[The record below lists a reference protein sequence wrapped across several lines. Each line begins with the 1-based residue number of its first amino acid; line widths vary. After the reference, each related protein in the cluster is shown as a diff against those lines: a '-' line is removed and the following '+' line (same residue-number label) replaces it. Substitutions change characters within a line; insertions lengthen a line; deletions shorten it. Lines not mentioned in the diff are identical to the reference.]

1 MALVV
6 AKHQW
11 RADDISDLGFFALIC
26 AQSKCQKLAI
36 KLPSVLALKV
46 LGNLSVL
53 SWAEDR
59 KWANDDKSWLSYMA
73 WNFFES
79 KRSQKWDFFSIG
91 VLFRDQVTAEIFRFL
106 ICSNAKN
113 LTKKFC
119 EKKNSRLRTHN
130 FQFQA
135 LFCWWLRNIANN
147 NTCNNNN
154 NTSNNS
160 NNGNINQ
167 NSNSNNSS
175 RFKLSVFC

>member
-1 MALVV
+1 MSLVV

-11 RADDISDLGFFALIC
+11 RADDISDFFFALIC
-26 AQSKCQKLAI
+26 VRSKCQKLAI

-46 LGNLSVL
+46 LGNLSAS

-73 WNFFES
+73 WNFFWAEKVAKMRFFFNPS
-79 KRSQKWDFFSIG
+79 FISRSSFGRNCSFFEMQQCQKSDIK
-91 VLFRDQVTAEIFRFL
+91 VLR
-106 ICSNAKN
+106 
-113 LTKKFC
+113 
-119 EKKNSRLRTHN
+119 KKNSRLRTHN

>member
-1 MALVV
+1 MSLVV

-11 RADDISDLGFFALIC
+11 RANDISDLFFFALIC
-26 AQSKCQKLAI
+26 VRSKCQKLAI

-46 LGNLSVL
+46 LGNLSAT

-79 KRSQKWDFFSIG
+79 KRSQKWDFFSIR
-91 VLFRDQVTAEIFRFL
+91 VLFRDQVSAEIFRFFEMQQ
-106 ICSNAKN
+106 CQKSD
-113 LTKKFC
+113 KKVLR
-119 EKKNSRLRTHN
+119 KKNSRLRTHN

-147 NTCNNNN
+147 NTCNNKFRKE
-154 NTSNNS
+154 
-160 NNGNINQ
+160 IPY
-167 NSNSNNSS
+167 
-175 RFKLSVFC
+175 